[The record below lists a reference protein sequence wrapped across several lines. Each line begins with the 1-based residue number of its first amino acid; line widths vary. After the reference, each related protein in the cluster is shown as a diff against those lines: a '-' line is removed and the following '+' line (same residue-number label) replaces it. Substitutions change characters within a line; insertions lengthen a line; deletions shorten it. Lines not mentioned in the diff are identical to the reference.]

1 MDHLLKT
8 KIEYKKKRKKKK
20 GDSRYI
26 YQNKL
31 DKTCFQHDLAY
42 RNFKDLP
49 RRAASNKVLCDEAYN
64 IAKNP
69 KCDSY

>member
-1 MDHLLKT
+1 MDHLVRT

-49 RRAASNKVLCDEAYN
+49 RRAASDKVLCDEAYN

-69 KCDSY
+69 KCGSC

>member
-1 MDHLLKT
+1 MDHLVET

>member
-1 MDHLLKT
+1 MDHLVKT
-8 KIEYKKKRKKKK
+8 KIEYKNKKK
-20 GDSRYI
+20 GHSRYI

-31 DKTCFQHDLAY
+31 DKTCFQHDKAY

-49 RRAASNKVLCDEAYN
+49 RRAAFDKVLCDEAYN

-69 KCDSY
+69 KCDGY

>member
-1 MDHLLKT
+1 MDHLVET

-49 RRAASNKVLCDEAYN
+49 RRAASDKVLCDEAYN